1 MYRAEKQS
9 TAERLKN
16 FTRRLTLVS
25 CSFPVCLSGIMG
37 LQWAKH
43 LRNAVRVT
51 INDISDTCVKMIKE
65 NCELN
70 HIRVDGGSR
79 GPRGPDG
86 PGTEVKGV
94 PIAMVE
100 VAKMDAN
107 VIMHLRPF
115 DYM

>member
-1 MYRAEKQS
+1 
-9 TAERLKN
+9 
-16 FTRRLTLVS
+16 
-25 CSFPVCLSGIMG
+25 MG

-43 LRNAVRVT
+43 LRGAVKVT
-51 INDISDTCVKMIKE
+51 INDISDACVKMIKE

-70 HIRVDGGSR
+70 NIRVDGGSW

-86 PGTEVKGV
+86 EAKGAS
-94 PIAMVE
+94 IATVE
-100 VAKMDAN
+100 VSKMDAN

>member
-1 MYRAEKQS
+1 
-9 TAERLKN
+9 
-16 FTRRLTLVS
+16 
-25 CSFPVCLSGIMG
+25 MG

-43 LRNAVRVT
+43 LRSAVKVT
-51 INDISDTCVKMIKE
+51 ITDISDTCVKMIKE

-70 HIRVDGGSR
+70 NIRVDGGSR

-86 PGTEVKGV
+86 AGGEAKVAPNAT
-94 PIAMVE
+94 VE